1 MSIEPLGPPLA
12 LGAPVAVTA
21 GTPGVGIRNIY
32 ADGTVLVVELTDGST
47 SLIRVPVLDG
57 QGGASTGV
65 NADVQHAIE
74 LAVSDRATLDQLYD
88 ALAEVATAQHRHVVE
103 DIDTLPERLAAMDE
117 VLGHLDGAEVA
128 TSQQV
133 ADAIAALQ
141 ISDYLKIADAAD
153 TYAAKSHTH
162 TTADVAGLGA
172 FVDSRVQAASDL
184 STYAKIAYVDQKVA
198 DLGISQYLKKA
209 EADLAYAAKV
219 DVWTPPAGKTTGDVL
234 TWDGTKYV
242 AQPVTGALTKA
253 TADTLYHPK
262 LANGTANGQVLA
274 WNGSAYAP
282 VAPADTSK
290 LIPKSA
296 FSQKNSLL
304 VGDGSGTYRELPPYA
319 GTEAVFLGATAADGP
334 FWGYPSRT
342 EVFGL
347 GGVVAVKSGG
357 GRAYTSGKITGIHA
371 SVGTAGA
378 VTVEVVVDG
387 AVKHSLSIPAGQNA
401 SSLTSLATPVPAG
414 SWIGVNVTSADG
426 VAADLVVRVEVG

>member
-1 MSIEPLGPPLA
+1 MPDFVEPVGPPLA
-12 LGAPVAVTA
+12 LGAPVVVTA

-74 LAVSDRATLDQLYD
+74 LAVSDRATLDQLTD

-103 DIDTLPERLAAMDE
+103 DIDTLPERLAAVDE
-117 VLGHLDGAEVA
+117 VLGKLDGAEVA

-141 ISDYLKIADAAD
+141 ISNYLKIADAAA
-153 TYAAKSHTH
+153 TYAAKTHSH
-162 TTADVAGLGA
+162 TTAEVAGLGA

-198 DLGISQYLKKA
+198 DLGISQYLKKV
-209 EADLAYAAKV
+209 EADLTYAAKA
-219 DVWTPPAGKTTGDVL
+219 DVWKPPSGNATGDVL
-234 TWDGTKYV
+234 TWDGAKYV
-242 AQPVTGALTKA
+242 AQPVTGALTKT

-262 LANGTANGQVLA
+262 MANGTTAGQVLT
-274 WNGSAYAP
+274 WDGSAYAP
-282 VAPADTSK
+282 APHT
-290 LIPKSA
+290 
-296 FSQKNSLL
+296 
-304 VGDGSGTYRELPPYA
+304 
-319 GTEAVFLGATAADGP
+319 
-334 FWGYPSRT
+334 RT
-342 EVFGL
+342 EVFGM
-347 GGVVAVKSGG
+347 GGVVAVKVGG
-357 GRAYTSGKITGIHA
+357 GRAYTSGTITRVHA

-378 VTVEVVVDG
+378 VTVKVVVDG
-387 AVKHSLSIPAGQNA
+387 EVKHTIAIPTGQNA

-414 SWIGVNVTSADG
+414 SWIGVIVTAADG
-426 VAADLVVRVEVG
+426 VATDLVVRVEVS